1 MAGCDATT
9 PGAGASGGMPFR
21 SDRDG
26 IVLAVRLTP
35 KSARDAVDG
44 LGTLSDGRLVV
55 LARVRA
61 VPEKGAAN
69 AALEALLAKA
79 LGVGKSLVSVEG
91 GATARL
97 KQVRVSGDAADLAE
111 RVGALLGAAS
121 KG

>member
-1 MAGCDATT
+1 MAGFDGTAPHPDAS
-9 PGAGASGGMPFR
+9 ADMPFR
-21 SDRDG
+21 LDREG
-26 IVLAVRLTP
+26 LVLAVRLTP
-35 KSARDAVDG
+35 KSAKDAVDG

-97 KQVRVSGDAADLAE
+97 KQVRVSGDAAELAE
-111 RVGALLGAAS
+111 RVRALLGAAS

>member
-1 MAGCDATT
+1 MAGFDATT
-9 PGAGASGGMPFR
+9 PGADASGGMPFR

-111 RVGALLGAAS
+111 RVRALLGAAP

>member
-1 MAGCDATT
+1 MAGFDGTAPQTDA
-9 PGAGASGGMPFR
+9 SVDMPFR
-21 SDRDG
+21 LDREG
-26 IVLAVRLTP
+26 LVLAVRLTP

-97 KQVRVSGDAADLAE
+97 KQVRVSGDAADIAE
-111 RVGALLGAAS
+111 RVRALLGAAS

>member
-1 MAGCDATT
+1 
-9 PGAGASGGMPFR
+9 MPFR
-21 SDRDG
+21 LDREG
-26 IVLAVRLTP
+26 LVLAVRLTP

-97 KQVRVSGDAADLAE
+97 KQVRVSGDAADIAE
-111 RVGALLGAAS
+111 RVRALLGAAS

>member
-1 MAGCDATT
+1 MAGFDGTARQPDAS
-9 PGAGASGGMPFR
+9 ADMPFR
-21 SDRDG
+21 LDREG
-26 IVLAVRLTP
+26 LVLAVRLTP
-35 KSARDAVDG
+35 KSARDGVDG

-97 KQVRVSGDAADLAE
+97 KQVRVSGDAADIAE
-111 RVGALLGAAS
+111 RVRALLGAAS

>member
-1 MAGCDATT
+1 MAGFDGTAPLPDAS
-9 PGAGASGGMPFR
+9 ADMPFR
-21 SDRDG
+21 LDREG
-26 IVLAVRLTP
+26 LVLAVRLTP
-35 KSARDAVDG
+35 KSAKDAVDG

-97 KQVRVSGDAADLAE
+97 KQVRVSGDAADIAE
-111 RVGALLGAAS
+111 RVRALLGAAS